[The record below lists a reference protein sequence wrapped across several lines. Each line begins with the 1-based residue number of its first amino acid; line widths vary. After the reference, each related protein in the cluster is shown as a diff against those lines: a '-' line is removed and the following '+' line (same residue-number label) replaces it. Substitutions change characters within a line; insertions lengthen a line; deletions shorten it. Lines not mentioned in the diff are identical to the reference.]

1 MNRVGGA
8 RAERQCSNTFKS
20 TRVLCMRFVD
30 VNAVFPGL
38 HGLYTEG
45 RPLIMIVV
53 TQLHCEVLQHPFV
66 IICLNFMIIL
76 SIIQPFI
83 KINQNKPM
91 LLIIQASI
99 AQMMLFL
106 AGGGGEGQ
114 HVLVAAAVDLLDS
127 TQQRLA
133 HACRG
138 APPPPAYYKKS
149 KLHMAVSCIG
159 RTSEASNKKAC
170 LACGCD
176 HQLRR

>member
-1 MNRVGGA
+1 
-8 RAERQCSNTFKS
+8 
-20 TRVLCMRFVD
+20 MRFVD

-138 APPPPAYYKKS
+138 APPPSAYYIFVAS
-149 KLHMAVSCIG
+149 SIGYVSTH
-159 RTSEASNKKAC
+159 TSMTRP
-170 LACGCD
+170 GCVEGIANGWHSVCSPID
-176 HQLRR
+176 TNLQGQLPARAITRSRQHK